1 MEILTGKYP
10 KLAMVVLIVSIA
22 LASGA
27 AKKWA

>member
-1 MEILTGKYP
+1 MSVLTGKYP
-10 KLAMVVLIVSIA
+10 KLAMVVLIVCIA